1 MNARATS
8 NRMTT
13 WCLPVLL
20 SLLATVLIDY
30 HDGMCAEW
38 KVVTK
43 RYEPSEVLYA
53 IQDEGLEKHTGFYF
67 PEYRMD
73 DKVLYAGYR
82 PIEPGKDVE
91 KRSEAADF
99 RHVWKTRFS
108 KPIKPSET
116 VFFYSRIYVE
126 NVDRYSISLHLSKSD
141 VWIEKMVII
150 PFTGYQIPLNSP
162 LSSWRGKI
170 DNVETSQDTREAD
183 TVDKMLIKV
192 YPKGDQYDF
201 VIGDLKIYKAEW
213 VSKNYTHPLFRP
225 ILTGYVD
232 DALDFE
238 YTPPGIPLVSSSIM
252 WRSLVGHAGDP
263 YYIEPAASSTATSYS
278 PVDLRELKTTMFRQF
293 IDKYP
298 FYKERGL
305 EKADL
310 LGRFNGFATVPIS
323 HREAFND
330 SLIALVSAYNDP
342 HFDTWRIAD
351 RRSPGRRSTPPVV
364 FYDILG
370 EVRVAAVFATE
381 LMDEVKP
388 GMRLVSVQGQPIED
402 VISKLSEQFLGSAYS
417 RRQKAI
423 SYILRYMPDSA
434 EIVIGLVSKD
444 ENGKTVE
451 VQLDAGGE
459 YRIPPGF
466 VPRHGEFRI
475 LDGDIAYFRISR
487 WRLDVWTRFL
497 NYMSDIKKA
506 NGLIIDLRSN
516 PGGETASVMRLISA
530 FIDEPTLYSREYSP
544 AVDRTE
550 DLIIRPNEQYR
561 IDLPVAILGNG
572 LTTCASEDFIDTMQF
587 AKKAVFVANYKTA
600 GSVSAVIRVVFPDGL
615 VAGVNSWSNRF
626 SPTGR
631 HIEGRGIVPDV
642 RVDINTIDDLAH
654 RKDKML
660 NVAKNLLK
668 RKRQVVNK

>member
-1 MNARATS
+1 MNARETS

-13 WCLPVLL
+13 WGLPGLL
-20 SLLATVLIDY
+20 SLLAMVLIDY
-30 HDGMCAEW
+30 HDGICAEW

-43 RYEPSEVLYA
+43 KYEPSEILYA
-53 IQDEGLEKHTGFYF
+53 IQDEGLEKHTGYYF
-67 PEYRMD
+67 PEYGVE
-73 DKVLYAGYR
+73 DKALYSGYR
-82 PIEPGKDVE
+82 PMKPGEDGE

-108 KPIKPSET
+108 KPIVPGET
-116 VFFYSRIYVE
+116 VFFYNRIYVE

-150 PFTGYQIPLNSP
+150 PFTGYQLPLNSL
-162 LSSWRGKI
+162 LSTWRGKI
-170 DNVETSQDTREAD
+170 DDVETSRDTRKID
-183 TVDKMLIKV
+183 TVDKMLVTV
-192 YPKGDQYDF
+192 YPKGEHYDF
-201 VIGDLKIYKAEW
+201 AIGDLKIYKAEW

-225 ILTGYVD
+225 ILTGYID
-232 DALDFE
+232 GALDFE
-238 YTPPGIPLVSSSIM
+238 YTPPGVPLVSSSIM
-252 WRSLVGHAGDP
+252 WRSLVGHNGDP
-263 YYIEPAASSTATSYS
+263 YYIEPDASSTATSYS
-278 PVDLRELKTTMFRQF
+278 PVDLRELKTSMFRQF

-305 EKADL
+305 EKSDL
-310 LGRFNGFATVPIS
+310 LDRFNSFATVPIS

-330 SLIALVSAYNDP
+330 SLIALVSEYNDP
-342 HFDTWRIAD
+342 HFKAWQIGD

-370 EVRVAAVFATE
+370 EVRVGAVFATE
-381 LMDEVKP
+381 LMDQVKP
-388 GMRLVSVQGQPIED
+388 GMRLVSVQDQPIED

-423 SYILRYMPDSA
+423 SSILRHMPDSA
-434 EIVIGLVSKD
+434 EIVISLVSKD
-444 ENGKTVE
+444 ENEKTIE
-451 VQLDAGGE
+451 VQLDTGGE

-487 WRLDVWTRFL
+487 WRLDVWTRFVKH
-497 NYMSDIKKA
+497 MSDIKKA

-516 PGGETASVMRLISA
+516 PGGEAASIIRVIST

-544 AVDRTE
+544 AVDRIE

-572 LTTCASEDFIDTMQF
+572 LTTCASEVFIDTMQY
-587 AKKAVFVANYKTA
+587 AIKAVFVANHKTA

-615 VAGVNSWSNRF
+615 VVGVNSWSNRF

-631 HIEGRGIVPDV
+631 HIEGRGITPDV
-642 RVDINTIDDLAH
+642 RVEINTVDDLAH

-668 RKRQVVNK
+668 QKLQVVNR

>member
-1 MNARATS
+1 MNAGATS

-20 SLLATVLIDY
+20 SLLAMVLIDY

-53 IQDEGLEKHTGFYF
+53 IQDEGLEKHTRFYF

-73 DKVLYAGYR
+73 DKALYSGYR
-82 PIEPGKDVE
+82 PIEQGEDVE

-108 KPIKPSET
+108 KPIVPGET

-141 VWIEKMVII
+141 VWIEKMVNI
-150 PFTGYQIPLNSP
+150 PFTGYQLPLNSP

-201 VIGDLKIYKAEW
+201 VIGDLKIYKMEW
-213 VSKNYTHPLFRP
+213 VDKNYTHPLFRP
-225 ILTGYVD
+225 ILTNYTEG
-232 DALDFE
+232 ALDFD
-238 YTPPGIPLVSSSIM
+238 YKPPGVPLASSSVA
-252 WRSLVGHAGDP
+252 WRSLVGHNGDP

-293 IDKYP
+293 MDKYP

-305 EKADL
+305 EKSDL
-310 LGRFNGFATVPIS
+310 LARFNSFATVPIS

-330 SLIALVSAYNDP
+330 SLIALVSTYSDP
-342 HFDTWRIAD
+342 HFNASKIGA
-351 RRSPGRRSTPPVV
+351 RRSSGRRSTPPVV
-364 FYDILG
+364 FYEILG

-381 LMDEVKP
+381 LKDEIKP
-388 GMRLVSVQGQPIED
+388 GMRLFSVQDQPIQD
-402 VISKLSEQFLGSAYS
+402 VISELSERFRGSAYS

-423 SYILRYMPDSA
+423 SSILRYLPDSS
-434 EIVIGLVSKD
+434 EIAIGLASED
-444 ENGKTVE
+444 ENGEMVE
-451 VQLDAGGE
+451 VRLNTGGD
-459 YRIPPGF
+459 YRIPPNF
-466 VPRHGEFRI
+466 VPRHGEFRV

-487 WRLDVWTRFL
+487 WSLDVWTRFS
-497 NYMSDIKKA
+497 NHMSDFKKA

-516 PGGETASVMRLISA
+516 PGGEATSVIRIISL
-530 FIDEPTLYSREYSP
+530 FIDEPTLYSREYTP
-544 AVDRTE
+544 ANGRTE
-550 DLIIRPNEQYR
+550 DLIIRPKEQYH

-572 LTTCASEDFIDTMQF
+572 QTTCASEDFIDTMQY
-587 AKKAVFVANYKTA
+587 AKKAAFVANHKTA
-600 GSVSAVIRVVFPDGL
+600 GSVSAMIRVVFPDGL
-615 VAGVNSWSNRF
+615 MVGVNSWSNRL
-626 SPTGR
+626 SPAGR
-631 HIEGRGIVPDV
+631 HIEGRGITPDI
-642 RVDINTIDDLAH
+642 RVDINTVDDLAH
-654 RKDKML
+654 HKDKML
-660 NVAKNLLK
+660 NVAKSFLQQNTDTY
-668 RKRQVVNK
+668 